1 MESYLTPQNNSKSE
15 LPEPNK
21 ASSLEIR
28 HAKKEE
34 LGAVSDLIVR
44 VKRLNNEF
52 DPLFAVVA
60 DVKERADKY
69 LLATIGVA
77 DKLLLVAVEGPKV
90 VGVLRAEMRERL
102 FYEPHEEGFITE
114 FYILPEYRRKALGN
128 DMLQKASSELKKM
141 GAQIIVGEV
150 PSQNE
155 IANRFYIKRGFRG
168 LLNVF
173 GNSS

>member
-1 MESYLTPQNNSKSE
+1 M
-15 LPEPNK
+15 
-21 ASSLEIR
+21 EIR
-28 HAKKEE
+28 HARKEE
-34 LGAVSDLIVR
+34 LNAVSDLIVR
-44 VKRLNNEF
+44 AKRLNNEF

-69 LLATIGVA
+69 LSATIGAA
-77 DKLLLVAVEGPKV
+77 DKLLLVAVEGSKV

-114 FYILPEYRRKALGN
+114 FYILPEFRRKALGN
-128 DMLQKASSELKKM
+128 EMLQKASSELKKM
-141 GAQIIVGEV
+141 GAEIIVGEV

-155 IANRFYIKRGFRG
+155 IANRFYVKRGFRG

-173 GNSS
+173 GKSP

>member
-1 MESYLTPQNNSKSE
+1 M
-15 LPEPNK
+15 
-21 ASSLEIR
+21 EIR
-28 HAKKEE
+28 HARKEE
-34 LGAVSDLIVR
+34 LNAVSDLIVR

-69 LLATIGVA
+69 LSATIGAA
-77 DKLLLVAVEGPKV
+77 DKLLLVAVEGSKV

-114 FYILPEYRRKALGN
+114 FYILPEFRRKALGN
-128 DMLQKASSELKKM
+128 EMLQKASSELKKM
-141 GAQIIVGEV
+141 GAEIIVGEV

-155 IANRFYIKRGFRG
+155 IANRFYVKRGFRG

-173 GNSS
+173 GKSP